1 MSYTYRNVR
10 TSALFQR
17 SLNSIAIGQQL
28 MVEQVQIPLANL
40 HPALVGFKIVQLS
53 DFHID
58 PFFPIDLIRT
68 AVTTANR
75 LQPDL
80 IVLTGDYISKVGD
93 AMFALTPILAGLNAR
108 HGVYAIMGNHDVR
121 RDERNN
127 AVQRGLQQIRLPLLI
142 NRGITLTVGQ
152 GRLYLAGVDD
162 GLWGRPDLKAAM
174 AKLPADTPVILLAH
188 EPDLA
193 DRYTLDRRI
202 GLQLSGHTHGGQIC
216 LPGLGA
222 LYLPYLGCKY
232 DRGLY
237 RVNSTWLYT
246 NRGIGSTRL
255 PVRINCRP
263 EITEFTLVAETS
275 KAAA

>member
-1 MSYTYRNVR
+1 MSSSTYRYVR

-28 MVEQVQIPLANL
+28 IVEQVQIPLRNL

-53 DFHID
+53 DFHMD
-58 PFFPIDLIRT
+58 PFFPIDLIR
-68 AVTTANR
+68 ASVTMANR

-93 AMFALTPILAGLNAR
+93 AIFELTPLLAGLNAR

-127 AVQRGLQQIRLPLLI
+127 AVQSGLHQIRLPLLI
-142 NRGITLTVGQ
+142 NQGVTLTVGQ
-152 GRLYLAGVDD
+152 GQLYLAGLDD
-162 GLWGRPDLKAAM
+162 GLWGMPDLNAAL
-174 AKLPADTPVILLAH
+174 AQWPANTPVILLAH

-193 DRYTLDRRI
+193 DHYTLDPRI
-202 GLQLSGHTHGGQIC
+202 ALQLSGHTHGGQIRV
-216 LPGLGA
+216 PGLGA
-222 LYLPYLGCKY
+222 LYLPDLGCKY
-232 DRGLY
+232 DQGLY

-246 NRGIGSTRL
+246 NRGLGSTRL
-255 PVRINCRP
+255 PVRINCLP
-263 EITEFTLVAETS
+263 EITEFTLVAEV
-275 KAAA
+275 KEE